1 MCQQEILDLKTY
13 NNQPLPNTYFKQKRD
28 TDHLALLLPGRGYT
42 TEMPLFFYPALL
54 LLERGVDVLRLDV
67 NYSEREDFQALEMN
81 EQLRHLFAEVV
92 AAYQA
97 GMARQDYRQVT
108 LVGKSLGT
116 LAMGH
121 LLTSATLP
129 PVVNA
134 IWLTPLLRFDFLRE
148 QIKTFAGRS
157 LFVIGTADPH
167 YDAQCLAELQQAA
180 TGEVVTIEGAD
191 HGMNIAGDVSGSIKA
206 LGKIVQAIDAF
217 LE

>member
-1 MCQQEILDLKTY
+1 MYQQEILDLKSY
-13 NNQPLPNTYFKQKRD
+13 NNQPLPNTYFKQKGD
-28 TDHLALLLPGRGYT
+28 TDHLALFLPGRGYT
-42 TEMPLFFYPALL
+42 TSMPLFFYPALL
-54 LLERGVDVLRLDV
+54 FLERGVDVLRLDV

-81 EQLRHLFAEVV
+81 EQLRHLFAEVM

-108 LVGKSLGT
+108 LMGKSLGT

-121 LLTSATLP
+121 LLTSAPLP

-134 IWLTPLLRFDFLRE
+134 IWLTPLIRFDFLRE

-167 YDAQCLAELQQAA
+167 YDAKWLAEVQQTTA
-180 TGEVVTIEGAD
+180 GKVVTIEGAD
-191 HGMNIAGDVSGSIKA
+191 HGLNIAGDVSGSIKA
-206 LGKIVQAIDAF
+206 MGEIVRAIDAF
-217 LE
+217 LK